1 MINLI
6 GNETNRYF
14 DQWWQEKEADATS
27 ASADI
32 STSNKRTKASW
43 MPTTEAEIKAFLA
56 LMVVIGDNKR
66 PRYKNYWSMEW
77 LISMEGFRSVM
88 SRDRFM
94 SIL

>member
-1 MINLI
+1 
-6 GNETNRYF
+6 
-14 DQWWQEKEADATS
+14 
-27 ASADI
+27 
-32 STSNKRTKASW
+32 